1 MRRSFRARVLLLVLA
16 VAVLPLGLIGLWLS
30 GSAARSGET
39 LLGSR
44 LERVLEAD
52 ARALERSWIRY
63 RTALLDLAEMPQVQR
78 ALRGP
83 SDGVGATPPV
93 SLQAAFAS
101 LEPAV
106 EGLIV
111 TDRAGR
117 TLWQLGRMQSGAG
130 SFLAFGAMLDA
141 DVPLYDA
148 MSGEPLGSFEALVPI
163 NALRPSSAAAA
174 AIGAVI
180 TARDPATGALLL
192 PAPFDPD
199 LLERGRFRWNQEDWI
214 TAARFVV
221 EPRVE
226 LIAAAPVAPFAAPFR
241 DAARRGAVVLLIA
254 ALIGVGVAGL
264 ITARL
269 TRSLELLAVAAGDVA
284 SGHFGRRVEVQA
296 QDEVGRVAQAFNT
309 MTDSLRRTL
318 DQLAERESLAA
329 VNEFAAALAHE
340 VRNPLTSI
348 RLDLQEVEEQLAED
362 SPMRAIQ
369 GRALEDVERLDR
381 TVAGALETARS
392 GHIEPRDIDLREP
405 VGAAVRAARPAFDV
419 RGARLLWEEP
429 PEPATVRGDPD
440 ALERVVLNLLL
451 NAAEALEADASAS
464 VELTGSARDF
474 TITIRDAGCGIAEES
489 IERVFDPFFTTRPG
503 GTGVGLAVARR
514 IVTAHRGEITLSTE
528 PGRGTTVKVRLPA
541 SVPNGTN

>member
-1 MRRSFRARVLLLVLA
+1 MRLSFRARILLVVLA
-16 VAVLPLGLIGLWLS
+16 VAVLPLGLIGLWLT
-30 GSAARSGET
+30 GSAARSGEA
-39 LLGSR
+39 LLRSR
-44 LERVLEAD
+44 LEGAVEAD
-52 ARALERSWIRY
+52 ARSLELSWVRY
-63 RTALLDLAEMPQVQR
+63 RTALLDLADMPEVQR
-78 ALRGP
+78 ALRAPPGEVSEGP
-83 SDGVGATPPV
+83 PP

-101 LEPAV
+101 LELTV

-111 TDRAGR
+111 RDRAGR
-117 TLWQLGRMQSGAG
+117 ALWQLGRTQSDAG
-130 SFLAFGAMLDA
+130 SFLAFGALLNA
-141 DVPLYDA
+141 ELALYDA
-148 MSGEPLGSFEALVPI
+148 MSGEAIGYLQALVPI

-174 AIGAVI
+174 AISAVI
-180 TARDPATGALLL
+180 TARDPTTGALLL
-192 PAPFDPD
+192 PAPFDPS
-199 LLERGRFRWNQEDWI
+199 LLEAERFTWNEEDWI
-214 TAARFVV
+214 TVRRLVL

-226 LIAAAPVAPFAAPFR
+226 LVAVAPVAPFAAPFR
-241 DAARRGAVVLLIA
+241 DAARRGAVVLVIA
-254 ALIGVGVAGL
+254 AAIGIGVAGV

-269 TRSLELLAVAAGDVA
+269 TRSLERLAAAAGDVA
-284 SGHFGRRVEVQA
+284 GGHFGRRMEVRT
-296 QDEVGRVAQAFNT
+296 QDEVGRVAHAFNT

-348 RLDLQEVEEQLAED
+348 RLDLQEVEERLPET
-362 SPMRAIQ
+362 SPLRSIQ

-405 VGAAVRAARPAFDV
+405 VGAAVRAAVPAFDD
-419 RGARLLWEEP
+419 RGAQLQWEEP

-451 NAAEALEADASAS
+451 NAAEALEGEASAS
-464 VELTGSARDF
+464 VELTSGDGHF
-474 TITIRDAGCGIAEES
+474 TISVHDTGRGISDDS

-514 IVTAHRGEITLSTE
+514 IVTAHRGEISLSSE
-528 PGRGTTVKVRLPA
+528 PGAGTIVQVKLPA
-541 SVPNGTN
+541 AQPNATT